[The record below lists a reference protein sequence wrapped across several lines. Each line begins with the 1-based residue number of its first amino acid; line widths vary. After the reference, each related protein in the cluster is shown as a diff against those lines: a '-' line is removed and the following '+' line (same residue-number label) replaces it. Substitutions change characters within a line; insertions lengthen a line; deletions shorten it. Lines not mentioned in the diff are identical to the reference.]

1 MVQLQIKLSP
11 HCPIEVTYSDEEI
24 AWQKTCKRYREMW
37 RECIRDGASLHFRA
51 KVYKDPE
58 VLLDLIGQR
67 GKWDDLIRVS
77 INFSLRGGMQDS
89 DVGLETIFDKEI
101 GEFLRNEGLLN
112 PTPEDVKRA
121 EEKVRNDQVIVPKRV
136 ITIDKTNTNRSS
148 DTKKKCAEQKNK
160 QKSNTHQKQQIRSM
174 IDNALRQ
181 REIVADDDIVHYE
194 SSAPRVKKDQAWIEN
209 QHYGKLEDQASYMKY
224 LYHANNVHYGG
235 IMLDRKPVGGK
246 RNVLSDIDPT
256 VNCTYLF
263 PKYTFWSEKFE
274 YGWDLLQGIHMRL
287 RWKSPRGMH
296 YIVFRHKMKLL
307 HTNDLFMEMAVA
319 APEDNV
325 SIYQP
330 QLIAVPPYSFYQE
343 ELWWAQTKGYSVNSI
358 NSLRYENFL
367 KSYAAAC
374 ESGMILDCRVGRATE
389 LWRLV
394 TSQITN
400 IKYNMFQTMTLDLER
415 QREVNKMTS
424 SVPEV
429 SSWKVFIKR
438 LLFYL
443 LPRSAAEFIT
453 RALS

>member
-1 MVQLQIKLSP
+1 M
-11 HCPIEVTYSDEEI
+11 
-24 AWQKTCKRYREMW
+24 
-37 RECIRDGASLHFRA
+37 
-51 KVYKDPE
+51 
-58 VLLDLIGQR
+58 
-67 GKWDDLIRVS
+67 
-77 INFSLRGGMQDS
+77 
-89 DVGLETIFDKEI
+89 
-101 GEFLRNEGLLN
+101 
-112 PTPEDVKRA
+112 
-121 EEKVRNDQVIVPKRV
+121 
-136 ITIDKTNTNRSS
+136 
-148 DTKKKCAEQKNK
+148 
-160 QKSNTHQKQQIRSM
+160 
-174 IDNALRQ
+174 
-181 REIVADDDIVHYE
+181 
-194 SSAPRVKKDQAWIEN
+194 
-209 QHYGKLEDQASYMKY
+209 
-224 LYHANNVHYGG
+224 
-235 IMLDRKPVGGK
+235 
-246 RNVLSDIDPT
+246 
-256 VNCTYLF
+256 
-263 PKYTFWSEKFE
+263 
-274 YGWDLLQGIHMRL
+274 
-287 RWKSPRGMH
+287 
-296 YIVFRHKMKLL
+296 L

-453 RALS
+453 DSLSFVGSSIKSMINWLSQQAANMFLHAFWFVDPVSSAVLEEVIKTIPFGALIVSFFEMKHGDWSLLALVKSLAVHAPLELLSFQMKFLSLPVRVALHAAWNFFWSIKERDTVTHVFLEEHPPFHGVVKGGDIERVEEQNVVTSIDPVFEPFEPNHKVKKRNITNVVSSTTPMYAAQYTTHNIVQSIMWRNMQEYQVPLIPKWLLRIAQNAILKTIPEVDKEYTPLEWIHLENLS